1 MRWSNGEA
9 AVERLLA
16 AGHVERVQGAQ
27 ADGASWL
34 DRARRGL
41 EAARVIAET
50 APDSSV
56 VLAYDA
62 ARQACV
68 ALLAQQGLRPTT
80 AGGHYVIEE
89 VIRAQFGP
97 ALRSFGGLRRRR
109 NELEYP
115 LYPTEQATPRKQP
128 SHSRQLSRSS
138 TPPRSSCPTSDSSD
152 RHSG

>member
-1 MRWSNGEA
+1 MRWSSGEA
-9 AVERLLA
+9 TVERLLA
-16 AGHVERVQGAQ
+16 AGHVERVSGAQ

-41 EAARVIAET
+41 EAAQVLVEA

-80 AGGHYVIEE
+80 AGGHYAIEE
-89 VIRAQFGP
+89 VLRAQFGSS
-97 ALRSFGGLRRRR
+97 LRAFGGLRRRR

-115 LYPTEQATPRKQP
+115 LYPTEQATTAEAAETLNTAAEIIDAAARLVPN
-128 SHSRQLSRSS
+128 L
-138 TPPRSSCPTSDSSD
+138 
-152 RHSG
+152 GFF

>member
-1 MRWSNGEA
+1 MRWSAGA
-9 AVERLLA
+9 AEVERLLA
-16 AGHVERVQGAQ
+16 KGHIERVQGAQ

-34 DRARRGL
+34 DRARRSL
-41 EAARVIAET
+41 DAARVIAHD

-80 AGGHYVIEE
+80 AGGHYAVEE

-97 ALRSFGGLRRRR
+97 ALRAFGGLRRRS

-115 LYPTEQATPRKQP
+115 LYPTEQATPAEAAETLQTAAELIDAATKLVP
-128 SHSRQLSRSS
+128 DL
-138 TPPRSSCPTSDSSD
+138 
-152 RHSG
+152 GFF

>member
-1 MRWSNGEA
+1 MRWSTGEA
-9 AVERLLA
+9 TVERLLA

-41 EAARVIAET
+41 EAARVLAES

-80 AGGHYVIEE
+80 AGGHYVVEE

-97 ALRSFGGLRRRR
+97 ALRAFGGLRRRR
-109 NELEYP
+109 NELVYP
-115 LYPTEQATPRKQP
+115 LYPTEQASAAEAAETLKTAGEIIDAASKLVPN
-128 SHSRQLSRSS
+128 LGVF
-138 TPPRSSCPTSDSSD
+138 D
-152 RHSG
+152 R

>member
-1 MRWSNGEA
+1 MRWSVGEA
-9 AVERLLA
+9 TIDRLLA
-16 AGHVERVQGAQ
+16 AGHLERVQGAQ
-27 ADGASWL
+27 ADGTSWL

-41 EAARVIAET
+41 EAAQVLAET

-97 ALRSFGGLRRRR
+97 TLRAFGGLRRRR

-115 LYPTEQATPRKQP
+115 LYPTEQASAAEATETLQTAAEIIDAAGK
-128 SHSRQLSRSS
+128 LVANL
-138 TPPRSSCPTSDSSD
+138 
-152 RHSG
+152 GFF

>member
-1 MRWSNGEA
+1 MRWSSGDA

-16 AGHVERVQGAQ
+16 TGHIERVSGAQ

-41 EAARVIAET
+41 EAAQVLVEA

-56 VLAYDA
+56 VLSYDA

-68 ALLAQQGLRPTT
+68 ALLAQQGLRPTA
-80 AGGHYVIEE
+80 AGGHHVIEE
-89 VIRAQFGP
+89 VIRAQFGSS
-97 ALRSFGGLRRRR
+97 LRAFGGLRRRR

-115 LYPTEQATPRKQP
+115 LYPTEQATTAEAAETLNTATEIIDAAARLVPN
-128 SHSRQLSRSS
+128 L
-138 TPPRSSCPTSDSSD
+138 
-152 RHSG
+152 GFF

>member
-1 MRWSNGEA
+1 MRWSSGEA
-9 AVERLLA
+9 VVERLLA
-16 AGHVERVQGAQ
+16 AGHIERVSGAQ

-41 EAARVIAET
+41 EAAQVLVEA

-56 VLAYDA
+56 VLSYDA

-89 VIRAQFGP
+89 VIRAQFGSS
-97 ALRSFGGLRRRR
+97 LRAFGGLRRRR

-115 LYPTEQATPRKQP
+115 LYPSEQATSAEAAETLNTATEIIDAAARLVPN
-128 SHSRQLSRSS
+128 L
-138 TPPRSSCPTSDSSD
+138 
-152 RHSG
+152 GFF

>member
-1 MRWSNGEA
+1 MRWSTGEA
-9 AVERLLA
+9 TVERLLA
-16 AGHVERVQGAQ
+16 DGRIERVQGAQ
-27 ADGASWL
+27 ADGESWL
-34 DRARRGL
+34 ERARRSL
-41 EAARVIAET
+41 DAARMIAES

-68 ALLAQQGLRPTT
+68 GVLAQQGLRPTT

-97 ALRSFGGLRRRR
+97 ALRTFGGLRRRR

-115 LYPTEQATPRKQP
+115 LYPTEQADEAEAAETLQTAAEVIEAVAKLLPN
-128 SHSRQLSRSS
+128 L
-138 TPPRSSCPTSDSSD
+138 
-152 RHSG
+152 GFY

>member
-1 MRWSNGEA
+1 MRWSAGETM
-9 AVERLLA
+9 VERLLA
-16 AGHVERVQGAQ
+16 AGHTERVHGAQ

-41 EAARVIAET
+41 DATRVLAET

-56 VLAYDA
+56 VLAHDA

-80 AGGHYVIEE
+80 AGGHYTVEE

-97 ALRSFGGLRRRR
+97 VLRAFGGLRRRR
-109 NELEYP
+109 NELECP
-115 LYPTEQATPRKQP
+115 LYPTEQASQTEAAETLQTAAEIIDAAARLVPN
-128 SHSRQLSRSS
+128 L
-138 TPPRSSCPTSDSSD
+138 
-152 RHSG
+152 GFF

>member
-1 MRWSNGEA
+1 MRWSTGEA
-9 AVERLLA
+9 TVERLLA
-16 AGHVERVQGAQ
+16 AGNVERVQGAQ
-27 ADGASWL
+27 ADGSSWL

-41 EAARVIAET
+41 EAARVLAES

-80 AGGHYVIEE
+80 AGGHYVVEE

-97 ALRSFGGLRRRR
+97 ALRAFGGLRRRR

-115 LYPTEQATPRKQP
+115 LYPTEQASAAEAAETLKTAGEIIDAASKLIPN
-128 SHSRQLSRSS
+128 L
-138 TPPRSSCPTSDSSD
+138 
-152 RHSG
+152 GFF

>member
-1 MRWSNGEA
+1 MRWSTGEA
-9 AVERLLA
+9 TVERLIA

-41 EAARVIAET
+41 QAARVLAES

-80 AGGHYVIEE
+80 AGGHYGVEE

-97 ALRSFGGLRRRR
+97 TLRAFGGLRRRR

-115 LYPTEQATPRKQP
+115 LYPTEQASAAEAAETLKTADEIIDAA
-128 SHSRQLSRSS
+128 SRLVLNL
-138 TPPRSSCPTSDSSD
+138 
-152 RHSG
+152 GFF